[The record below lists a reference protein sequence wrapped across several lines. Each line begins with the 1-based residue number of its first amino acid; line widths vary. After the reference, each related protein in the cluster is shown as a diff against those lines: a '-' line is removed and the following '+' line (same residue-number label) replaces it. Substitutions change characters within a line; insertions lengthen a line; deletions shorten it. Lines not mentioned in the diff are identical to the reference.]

1 MARRRIRVDK
11 TKEVSSAAGVAGGAI
26 GGRSRVGLR
35 SAGVGGVLGGRRPRG
50 ADERRRG
57 GGDDAGATVLVEGTR
72 RDAELPCA
80 GAAAHPGGEQFGGLV
95 GHLGVDDGTSAPPA
109 RLEEDVFAVLPIASD
124 GARDGGARDLEGAH
138 DVGLAD
144 TGDDVQ
150 LGGAEQHGAAVVGG
164 VAIEGFEVEEVVS
177 QAVVGLHGVAVA
189 DGSGVRRGER
199 EGEDHG
205 LPPNMYHR
213 ILSTTETGC
222 QGGIGCED
230 GGSTPRRAPRTR
242 LHGPPRPG
250 LLAAARAALLA
261 LVASLV
267 VLGSRAVHAAPPGA
281 SSILEFDVGFRA
293 AWG

>member
-1 MARRRIRVDK
+1 M
-11 TKEVSSAAGVAGGAI
+11 G
-26 GGRSRVGLR
+26 
-35 SAGVGGVLGGRRPRG
+35 
-50 ADERRRG
+50 
-57 GGDDAGATVLVEGTR
+57 
-72 RDAELPCA
+72 
-80 GAAAHPGGEQFGGLV
+80 
-95 GHLGVDDGTSAPPA
+95 
-109 RLEEDVFAVLPIASD
+109 
-124 GARDGGARDLEGAH
+124 RDLKGAH

-150 LGGAEQHGAAVVGG
+150 LGGAEQQGAAVVGG
-164 VAIEGFEVEEVVS
+164 VAIEGFEVDEVVS
-177 QAVVGLHGVAVA
+177 QAVVGLHGVVVA